1 MAYIVMAYKVMAY
14 IFMAYI
20 AMAYKVMAYI
30 VMAAFEG
37 LRWGQ
42 EQKLLRQDIHMRRL
56 LQVHTTSTM
65 LPGTE
70 LIHAM
75 LRHTSLPCCHHGP
88 VGCCSTDTASNGAPC
103 WNAVYTRARCCP
115 DSRETATPT
124 AKPTGIYSYGMCSGA
139 YSYCLR
145 RHRLQSEQ
153 ACVATARAAERSALN
168 IVRLSNRKQER
179 TIRGQEQR
187 LHRVGQNRTLRAS
200 VLWQPSATVQK
211 FAKKNCKNLQECE
224 FFVKF
229 EERRSTLY
237 AVLRDFARFVPKKCP
252 KSWQNSQT

>member
-1 MAYIVMAYKVMAY
+1 
-14 IFMAYI
+14 
-20 AMAYKVMAYI
+20 
-30 VMAAFEG
+30 
-37 LRWGQ
+37 
-42 EQKLLRQDIHMRRL
+42 
-56 LQVHTTSTM
+56 
-65 LPGTE
+65 
-70 LIHAM
+70 M

-139 YSYCLR
+139 YSYCLL

-237 AVLRDFARFVPKKCP
+237 AVLRDFARFVPTKCP
-252 KSWQNSQT
+252 KSWQNPQT